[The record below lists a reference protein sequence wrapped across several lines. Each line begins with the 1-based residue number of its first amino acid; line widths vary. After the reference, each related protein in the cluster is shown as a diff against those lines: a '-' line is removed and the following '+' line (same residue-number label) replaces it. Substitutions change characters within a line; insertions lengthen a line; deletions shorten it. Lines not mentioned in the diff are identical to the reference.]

1 VPRIVLLPGDGIGPE
16 VTEEAQACLAF
27 LSLRCD
33 LDLEFEAHDF
43 GGVAIDRHGT
53 PLPDATLAACRGAD
67 AILLGAVGGPKW
79 DGAKE
84 RPEAGLLALR
94 GALGLFANLRPG
106 GAIAG
111 LEDLSPLKPEIAAG
125 TDILVVRELTG
136 GAYFGEK
143 SFSDDRAT
151 DLCVYTRPEI
161 ERIAHVAF
169 AAARRRARR
178 VTSVDK
184 ANVLATSKLWR
195 KVVAEVAG
203 EYPDVALDHMYVD
216 AAAMALVTN
225 PRRFDVILT
234 ENMFGDI
241 LSDELAVIGGS
252 IGLLGS
258 ASLGSA
264 AAGPGLFE
272 PIHGSAPDIAG
283 LDIANPAGAIAAA
296 AMLLDQAL
304 SLPDMARIVDEAIEL
319 TLRDGVRTAD
329 LGGSARCSEFGARV
343 REHLDVRLGKRDA
356 LLELIAMNRGCCG

>member
-1 VPRIVLLPGDGIGPE
+1 MSKIILLPGDGIGPE
-16 VTEEAQACLAF
+16 VTEQARACLAL
-27 LSLRCD
+27 LSARCD
-33 LDLEFEAHDF
+33 LDLAFEAHDF
-43 GGVAIDRHGT
+43 GGVAIDRDGT

-79 DGAKE
+79 DGAKA
-84 RPEAGLLALR
+84 RPEAGLLELR
-94 GALGLFANLRPG
+94 GELGLFANLRPG
-106 GAIAG
+106 GAMAG
-111 LEDLSPLKPEIAAG
+111 LEDLSPLKAEVAAG
-125 TDILVVRELTG
+125 ADILVVRELTG

-143 SFSDDRAT
+143 SLDEDRAT
-151 DLCVYTRPEI
+151 DLCVYTRAEI

-169 AAARRRARR
+169 TAARRRGGR

-195 KVVAEVAG
+195 QVVTEVAAH
-203 EYPDVALDHMYVD
+203 YPDVALDHLYVD

-258 ASLGSA
+258 ASLGAS
-264 AAGPGLFE
+264 GPGLFE

-296 AMLLDQAL
+296 AMLLDHAL
-304 SLPDMARIVDEAIEL
+304 GLPDMARILDEAIEL
-319 TLRDGVRTAD
+319 TLCDGIRTAD
-329 LGGSARCSEFGARV
+329 LGGTARCSEYGARV
-343 REHLDVRLGKRDA
+343 REHLDVRLSKRDA